1 MLKEYWVKGADVKV
15 TYTRCQLLAHLS
27 VILVSS
33 LQYALCL
40 ERQPL
45 WHSFG
50 TLPSLCSLFVL
61 LHHTLV
67 LVACLWISR
76 LVQFVTIFGTP
87 FAYGCLWINTWFGLP
102 SLRLAYPESPPA
114 TLPEWVNAS
123 ISRTVALSPW
133 FTGWTTYLTQWLFQ
147 ATAGDL
153 NSRAWMPSPG
163 TMWEWAL
170 NQWVPF
176 ALWWLLWVLR
186 RNLHGIVIFQQSTQ
200 CSYLVCWI
208 YRLYCLFCPCLVIV
222 LWQWYPVLLATWN
235 VRSYNTEDSL
245 TTVMTHKIHLTPS
258 GPNVVYMALVGMAA
272 GISHITWYSFLSFS
286 YHSVYWKTYLREGIV
301 VWLCGP
307 QTVASKLT

>member
-1 MLKEYWVKGADVKV
+1 MPKEYWVKGANVKV
-15 TYTRCQLLAHLS
+15 TYTRCQLLVHLV
-27 VILVSS
+27 VILVSA

-45 WHSFG
+45 WYSFG
-50 TLPSLCSLFVL
+50 TLPSFCSGFVL

-67 LVACLWISR
+67 LVTCLWIPR

-102 SLRLAYPESPPA
+102 SLKLAYPHSPPA
-114 TLPEWVNAS
+114 KLPEWADTSIAS
-123 ISRTVALSPW
+123 TLSLSPRSA
-133 FTGWTTYLTQWLFQ
+133 GWTTTQWPSQ
-147 ATAGDL
+147 TTADDFT
-153 NSRAWMPSPG
+153 SG
-163 TMWEWAL
+163 TIREWAL

-186 RNLHGIVIFQQSTQ
+186 RNMHGIVIFQRSTQ

-208 YRLYCLFCPCLVIV
+208 YRLYCLLCPSLVIV

-235 VRSYNTEDSL
+235 VRSYNTQDSL
-245 TTVMTHKIHLTPS
+245 TTVMAHKIHLTPS
-258 GPNVVYMALVGMAA
+258 GPNVVYMALVGVVA

-301 VWLCGP
+301 VWICGP